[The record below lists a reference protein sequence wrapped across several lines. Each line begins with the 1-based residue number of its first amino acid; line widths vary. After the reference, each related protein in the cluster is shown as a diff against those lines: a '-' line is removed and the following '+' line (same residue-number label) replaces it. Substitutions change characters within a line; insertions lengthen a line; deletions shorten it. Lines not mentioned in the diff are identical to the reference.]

1 MDQALQLVECPR
13 DAMQGIKT
21 FIDTDKKVNFINAL
35 LKCGFHTLDCGSF
48 VSAKAIPQMHDTPQV
63 LDRLQREGSSTLL
76 SVIVA
81 NTRGA
86 TEAARHPKVDILGF
100 PFSVSEEFQR
110 RNTNSSRLESLDRV
124 KEAQD
129 ICHAHNKQLMVYLS
143 MAFGNPYGE
152 IWHPEIV
159 AEWTRKLVELEVR
172 LLIPSDT
179 IGASTAES
187 IGGVFGLLTKEF
199 AQAQIGAH
207 LHTTPTTWR
216 EKMEAAWQSGCRR
229 FDSAIG
235 GLGGCPMAKDDLTG
249 NMPTENVLSY
259 FAEIGVNTTID
270 PEAFKQASR
279 LAQFTFPV
287 IDAA

>member
-1 MDQALQLVECPR
+1 MQLVECPR

-21 FIDTDKKVNFINAL
+21 WIETEKKVTYINAL
-35 LKCGFHTLDCGSF
+35 LQCGFHTLDCGSF
-48 VSAKAIPQMHDTPQV
+48 VSAKAIPQMHDTAQV
-63 LDRLQREGSSTLL
+63 LDRLDRQNSSTLL

-86 TEAARHPKVDILGF
+86 TDAALHPEVDILGF
-100 PFSVSEEFQR
+100 PFSVSDEFQR

-124 KEAQD
+124 KEAQE

-152 IWHPEIV
+152 QWHPEIV
-159 AEWTRKLVELEVR
+159 AEWTRKLIELEVK

-179 IGASTAES
+179 IGASNAES
-187 IGGVFGLLTKEF
+187 ISGVFRLLTNEF
-199 AQAQIGAH
+199 PTAQIGAH
-207 LHTTPTTWR
+207 LHTTPDTWR
-216 EKMEAAWQSGCRR
+216 EKMEAAWQNGCRR

-249 NMPTENVLSY
+249 NMPTDKVLSY
-259 FAEIGVNTTID
+259 LAELNIDSGVNHNAFQ
-270 PEAFKQASR
+270 EAAQ
-279 LAQFTFPV
+279 LANFTFPL
-287 IDAA
+287 